1 MEVLKN
7 QNSVILKKFFPAALW
22 NRFENLGFVIVTIGL
37 RLLLTQQME
46 QICMNS
52 IYYVRLIAAFHSFS
66 CFSLDMSTAMEIL
79 QNVVDNMVQEFLQP
93 DVNNLT
99 PKQDWRVCPSF
110 SVLVS
115 VVRSKMFFVDT
126 FLGNFWVK
134 RSDRS
139 KLPQVGMW

>member
-46 QICMNS
+46 KICMNS
-52 IYYVRLIAAFHSFS
+52 IYYLRLIAAFHSFS

-79 QNVVDNMVQEFLQP
+79 QNVVNNMVQEFLQP

>member
-79 QNVVDNMVQEFLQP
+79 QNVVNNMVQEFLQP

-115 VVRSKMFFVDT
+115 VVLFKMFFVDT

>member
-1 MEVLKN
+1 MEVLTK
-7 QNSVILKKFFPAALW
+7 QNSVILRKFFSGSLMKQIW
-22 NRFENLGFVIVTIGL
+22 KLGFVIVTTGL
-37 RLLLTQQME
+37 ILLLTQQFE
-46 QICMNS
+46 TICMNS

-66 CFSLDMSTAMEIL
+66 RFSLDMSTAMEIL
-79 QNVVDNMVQEFLQP
+79 QNVVNNMVQEFLQP

-126 FLGNFWVK
+126 FLWNFWVR

-139 KLPQVGMW
+139 KLPQVGVW

>member
-79 QNVVDNMVQEFLQP
+79 QNVVNNMVQEFLQP